1 MAKQP
6 RVLTGQVAAITGGA
20 RGIGRET
27 ARTMLAEGMRVA
39 IGDVD
44 FAAVQ
49 AAAADL
55 GPPDRIRAYAL
66 NVTDKSSFAAFLDG
80 AESDLGPLDV
90 LVNNAGIMQLGSFL
104 EEDDATTRRQID
116 INVNGVLYGMK
127 LALPGFV
134 ARGRGH
140 LVNIASSA
148 GKGGFPGGA
157 TYCGTKHFVVGV
169 SEAVRAE
176 LRDTP
181 VEVSCVMPVVVKT
194 ELSAGCRR
202 PRDPPHHP
210 AGRRGGDRGRPKVPR
225 FDVYVPRN
233 VAAINAVMGLMPRRG
248 RDAIGRVPQGRQG
261 PGPAR
266 RRGPPRLRAARRPLR
281 AGPRSPGLQG
291 QGATPRRRDPRPRF
305 RRPSSSRRPPADV
318 GRASG

>member
-6 RVLTGQVAAITGGA
+6 RILTGQVAAISGGA

-27 ARTMLAEGMRVA
+27 ARAMLREGMKVA
-39 IGDVD
+39 IGDLDV
-44 FAAVQ
+44 
-49 AAAADL
+49 AAAQATAAEL
-55 GPPDRIRAYAL
+55 GPPERIRAYAL
-66 NVTDKSSFAAFLDG
+66 NVTDRGSFAAFLDD
-80 AESDLGPLDV
+80 AERDLGPVDV
-90 LVNNAGIMQLGSFL
+90 LVNNAGIMQLGTFL
-104 EEDDATTRRQID
+104 EEDDATTQRQID

-127 LALPGFV
+127 LALPRFV
-134 ARGRGH
+134 ERHRGH

-194 ELSAGCRR
+194 ELAAGLQET
-202 PRDPPHHP
+202 
-210 AGRRGGDRGRPKVPR
+210 RGIRHITPEDVAEAIVDALKVPR

-233 VAAINAVMGLMPRRG
+233 VAVINAVMGLLPRRG
-248 RDAIGRVPQGRQG
+248 RDALGRAVKADKVLAQRDDA
-261 PGPAR
+261 AR
-266 RRGPPRLRAARRPLR
+266 RAYELRAAR
-281 AGPRSPGLQG
+281 SEPGLEPG
-291 QGATPRRRDPRPRF
+291 TN
-305 RRPSSSRRPPADV
+305 
-318 GRASG
+318 GRELSETT